1 MAIALIKIGFVMEM
15 MTVQIMEMKM
25 NVVRR
30 GRNSN
35 WNAFDFP
42 KKTELKNDMN
52 YNSLPIIKAKQVGQ
66 FITFL
71 ELTLF
76 PFKTAYFNE
85 NYLYKRSRMGKE
97 ENRGKSDLL

>member
-1 MAIALIKIGFVMEM
+1 
-15 MTVQIMEMKM
+15 
-25 NVVRR
+25 
-30 GRNSN
+30 
-35 WNAFDFP
+35 
-42 KKTELKNDMN
+42 MN
-52 YNSLPIIKAKQVGQ
+52 YNFLPIIKAKQVGQ